1 MFQNYQVLK
10 KLGEGSFGKVYEAE
24 CRNTAQIVAIKH
36 IHDFAKTDYALV
48 SVIRELTITRQIG
61 QMSSEFI
68 PGLIDVII
76 PKKEKSVEG
85 LKNIFLIMEYEG
97 KDLTKLLDSSNSTN
111 ITQNH
116 VRQILYN
123 LLCAIKFI
131 HSTNV
136 LHRDLKPANILI
148 DPGCGIK
155 ICDFGIS
162 RT

>member
-1 MFQNYQVLK
+1 
-10 KLGEGSFGKVYEAE
+10 
-24 CRNTAQIVAIKH
+24 
-36 IHDFAKTDYALV
+36 
-48 SVIRELTITRQIG
+48 
-61 QMSSEFI
+61 MSNEFI

-85 LKNIFLIMEYEG
+85 LKNIFLIMKYEG
-97 KDLTKLLDSSNSTN
+97 KDLTKLLDSSNSTK

-116 VRQILYN
+116 VRKILYN

-155 ICDFGIS
+155 ICDFGTS